1 MLDNNFPGGRYDD
14 RELAEYTKALRN
26 SAPITLPK
34 LHSKGD
40 YKAWK
45 SEVPLHFEPRS
56 LGDITYGGERYD
68 EDLGLRRQK
77 YAEWYSARKT
87 KAFSA
92 LALSL
97 SVDLRST
104 FKVDELRDD
113 MEAASVLWEAIT
125 KHFEAGDGIN
135 PDYLLRELMMR
146 MLQPNEKVDAY
157 AEDIEL
163 KVTKLRQAKG
173 DFADWQQASL
183 LLSNSVRVF
192 PDLTREYANWLNS
205 HDRKT
210 LKLTTVL
217 QRLRAAE
224 HQRQQLESQAQPASR
239 ATAQVAHVTSE
250 HQDKGRKR
258 SKQQRKR
265 NKGVQDKKARTNCGN
280 CGGVGHGWL
289 ECTETTGKPLK
300 PELERRK
307 KERAQGRQLPAS
319 LVNSV
324 CVVQVAQDDEQS
336 RWLFAGL
343 SLTSTPSI
351 ADTMDLTC
359 NEQPAVPPSPTYS
372 ATTPESDDECKES
385 EPPQAAQAA
394 QAAQV
399 ARAGPVAQAAQVVP
413 VTPMPAAAESQAQQ
427 ALQQLVST
435 ALQRQWEDTRPRGPP
450 PTWEQMLFH
459 LGQGLKTAK
468 PTMLKRQD
476 GKTLKLTK
484 VVCSRDL
491 MLMLD
496 HRVDAADHRL
506 GATVDRRHMSAVGH
520 NPVASTYRLSLSES
534 DVFHRLEDHHETS
547 GASGTR
553 HLEARR

>member
-1 MLDNNFPGGRYDD
+1 
-14 RELAEYTKALRN
+14 
-26 SAPITLPK
+26 
-34 LHSKGD
+34 
-40 YKAWK
+40 
-45 SEVPLHFEPRS
+45 
-56 LGDITYGGERYD
+56 
-68 EDLGLRRQK
+68 
-77 YAEWYSARKT
+77 
-87 KAFSA
+87 
-92 LALSL
+92 
-97 SVDLRST
+97 
-104 FKVDELRDD
+104 
-113 MEAASVLWEAIT
+113 
-125 KHFEAGDGIN
+125 
-135 PDYLLRELMMR
+135 

-258 SKQQRKR
+258 SKQQR

-280 CGGVGHGWL
+280 CGGDGHWWL

-307 KERAQGRQLPAS
+307 KERAQGRQPPAS

-324 CVVQVAQDDEQS
+324 RVVQVAQDDEQS
-336 RWLFAGL
+336 RGLFAGL

-351 ADTMDLTC
+351 AETMDLTC

-385 EPPQAAQAA
+385 EPPQAAQVAQALQAAQVA

-399 ARAGPVAQAAQVVP
+399 GPVAQAAQVAP
-413 VTPMPAAAESQAQQ
+413 VVPMPAAAESQAQQ
-427 ALQQLVST
+427 ALQKLVST

-459 LGQGLKTAK
+459 LGQGLKIVK

-476 GKTLKLTK
+476 GKTLELTK
-484 VVCSRDL
+484 DICSRDL

-496 HRVDAADHRL
+496 HRVDAADRRL
-506 GATVDRRHMSAVGH
+506 GATVDRRHMSVVGH
-520 NPVASTYRLSLSES
+520 NLVASTYRLSLSES
-534 DVFHRLEDHHETS
+534 DVFRRLEDHLVTLNAAGTRRLEDRHET
-547 GASGTR
+547 
-553 HLEARR
+553 

>member
-1 MLDNNFPGGRYDD
+1 MAVKLRSELQQETEGAVTRHASSQVMSLIRAQRSTDVACGVDNQEEVSTNPDEAAQRLAESVEFARTFEESGQVTDRADAVLSHDEAELLVRSLAGIPGGRPLIRVLLEGIDRRARTVAGESLEISPLQPPSEPDSNGSSHGDCTDPDEPRRGDAMLENNFPGGRYDD

-45 SEVPLHFEPRS
+45 SEVPLHFEPRT

-125 KHFEAGDGIN
+125 KHFEASDGIN
-135 PDYLLRELMMR
+135 SDYLLRELMMR

-183 LLSNSVRVF
+183 LLSSSVRVF

-224 HQRQQLESQAQPASR
+224 HQRQQLESQSQPASR

-280 CGGVGHGWL
+280 CGGDGHWWL

-307 KERAQGRQLPAS
+307 KDRAQGRQPPAS

-324 CVVQVAQDDEQS
+324 RVVQVAQDDGQS
-336 RWLFAGL
+336 RGLFAGL
-343 SLTSTPSI
+343 SLTS
-351 ADTMDLTC
+351 
-359 NEQPAVPPSPTYS
+359 
-372 ATTPESDDECKES
+372 
-385 EPPQAAQAA
+385 
-394 QAAQV
+394 
-399 ARAGPVAQAAQVVP
+399 
-413 VTPMPAAAESQAQQ
+413 
-427 ALQQLVST
+427 
-435 ALQRQWEDTRPRGPP
+435 
-450 PTWEQMLFH
+450 
-459 LGQGLKTAK
+459 
-468 PTMLKRQD
+468 
-476 GKTLKLTK
+476 
-484 VVCSRDL
+484 
-491 MLMLD
+491 
-496 HRVDAADHRL
+496 
-506 GATVDRRHMSAVGH
+506 
-520 NPVASTYRLSLSES
+520 
-534 DVFHRLEDHHETS
+534 
-547 GASGTR
+547 
-553 HLEARR
+553 